1 MGIDQAHMDKGTRVG
16 QCSPRAADHDES
28 HPELKDVPLA
38 VNYAKTDEARELLR
52 IVDQAYGVTARP
64 YSVPPGTPPE
74 RLALLQKAFMATIKD
89 PEMLAEAKKA
99 KLEFKPVDGPT
110 IAKIFAGFYNLK
122 EPTKAKL
129 RGIVLPGKQT
139 AGKPPS
145 AS

>member
-1 MGIDQAHMDKGTRVG
+1 
-16 QCSPRAADHDES
+16 
-28 HPELKDVPLA
+28 
-38 VNYAKTDEARELLR
+38 
-52 IVDQAYGVTARP
+52 
-64 YSVPPGTPPE
+64 
-74 RLALLQKAFMATIKD
+74 MATMKD

-122 EPTKAKL
+122 EPTKTKL
-129 RGIVLPGKQT
+129 RGIVLPGKQPT